1 MRSSVTF
8 SGSAASPEQF
18 PRDGLPE
25 VAFLGR
31 SNVGKSSLLNAL
43 AGTRNLARVSKTP
56 GRTRLVNFF
65 RVDDELYLADLPGY
79 GYARVTESMRRDWER
94 LATSYLVGRESLRLA
109 VLLVDL
115 RHDPMDAD
123 ETMRDWLDQEGLPYL
138 IAGTKGDKL
147 GRGQVESRRR
157 MLVKGIGATAR
168 GVFATS
174 AETKAGIPE
183 LWKALR
189 AAATGGLEGAV

>member
-1 MRSSVTF
+1 
-8 SGSAASPEQF
+8 
-18 PRDGLPE
+18 

-43 AGTRNLARVSKTP
+43 ADVKNLARVSKTP

-79 GYARVTESMRRDWER
+79 GYAKVTESMRRDWER
-94 LATSYLVGRESLRLA
+94 LATSYLVGRPSLSLA
-109 VLLVDL
+109 VLLLDL
-115 RHDPMDAD
+115 RHDPSDAD
-123 ETMRDWLDQEGLPYL
+123 ETMRAWLDHEGVPYV
-138 IAGTKGDKL
+138 IAGTKADKL

-157 MLVKGIGATAR
+157 QLASGIGQTAR

-174 AETKAGIPE
+174 AVTKAGIPG

-189 AAATGGLEGAV
+189 TAASGGLEGAV